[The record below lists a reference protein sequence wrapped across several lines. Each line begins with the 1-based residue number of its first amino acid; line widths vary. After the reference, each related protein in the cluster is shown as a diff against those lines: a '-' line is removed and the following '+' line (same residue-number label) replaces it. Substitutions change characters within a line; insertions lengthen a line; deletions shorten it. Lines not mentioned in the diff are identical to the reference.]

1 MLSNYLSS
9 SGLLSMLRTLKIG
22 IILGVMMIGFDY
34 GTSNCAVATMKNEQ
48 PYIIPLLSN
57 STYIAS
63 NLYAPSRDII
73 SYWLSQQLS
82 QHQKTDYISQR
93 KSQLQRAQTAL
104 RELNFDGIAS
114 ELSFG
119 SAALT
124 QYLEDP
130 EEGYYIKSPKSFL
143 GASGLATSQIDFF
156 EDIVACMMN
165 NVKKLTEASLQKEVT
180 QTVIGRPINFQ
191 GLHGEESN
199 RQALNVLTNAAKRVG
214 FKDVEFQYEPVAAGF
229 EFEATL
235 TKETRV
241 LVVDIGGGTSDCSM
255 LLMSPTFANQETR
268 NEHLLAHSGVRIAG
282 NDFDIQLALQ
292 GIMPSLGMNSL
303 LKTGKPMP
311 TASYRQALAIN
322 NINEQT
328 AFYSAKNRRDL
339 ELLSRDAQQTDL
351 VAHLLT
357 IHDHKLSY
365 QLVNAAEQAKIHLS
379 KQPEQTICLADIDD
393 SLSVTVNRNTL
404 KTANHNTLA
413 NIAQL
418 MQSAVAQAQCQP
430 EVIFV
435 TGGTA
440 KSPVLSEF
448 LQQQMP
454 TIPVVVGD
462 HFGSVSAGLARWAD
476 RIYR

>member
-1 MLSNYLSS
+1 MRDN
-9 SGLLSMLRTLKIG
+9 
-22 IILGVMMIGFDY
+22 
-34 GTSNCAVATMKNEQ
+34 Q
-48 PYIIPLLSN
+48 PHIIPLLGDES
-57 STYIAS
+57 YIAS
-63 NLYAPSRDII
+63 NLYAPSRDVIAN
-73 SYWLSQQLS
+73 WLSQQLAS
-82 QHQKTDYISQR
+82 PQHANYLAER
-93 KSQLQRAQTAL
+93 KMQLQKGHAAL
-104 RELNFDGIAS
+104 RELKYDGISS
-114 ELSFG
+114 ELLFG
-119 SAALT
+119 KAALA

-143 GASGLATSQIDFF
+143 GASGLAPAQIQFF
-156 EDIVACMMN
+156 EDIVACMMS
-165 NVKKLTEASLQKEVT
+165 NVKNLTEQALQKEVT

-199 RQALNVLTNAAKRVG
+199 RQAISVLTNAAKRVG

-229 EFEATL
+229 EFEASL

-255 LLMSPTFANQETR
+255 LLMSPNFTNNDNR
-268 NEHLLAHSGVRIAG
+268 NDHLLAHTGVRVAG

-311 TASYRQALAIN
+311 TSSFYQALAIN

-328 AFYSAKNRRDL
+328 EFYSAQNRRDL
-339 ELLSRDAQQTDL
+339 IQLSRDAKETSIIERL
-351 VAHLLT
+351 ITV
-357 IHDHKLSY
+357 HDHKLSY
-365 QLVNAAEQAKIHLS
+365 QLVNAAEQAKIALTEET
-379 KQPEQTICLADIDD
+379 QQTIDLSDINDE
-393 SLSVTVNRNTL
+393 LSAEVTRDTL
-404 KTANHNTLA
+404 RSANKRTLESIA
-413 NIAQL
+413 NIMQL
-418 MQSAVAQAQCQP
+418 AVQQAQCQP

-454 TIPVVVGD
+454 NIPIVVGD
-462 HFGSVSAGLARWAD
+462 HFGSVTSGLARWAQK
-476 RIYR
+476 IYQ

>member
-1 MLSNYLSS
+1 
-9 SGLLSMLRTLKIG
+9 
-22 IILGVMMIGFDY
+22 MIGFDY
-34 GTSNCAVATMKNEQ
+34 GTSNCVVATMRKNK
-48 PYIIPLLSN
+48 PYVIPLLDNRS
-57 STYIAS
+57 YIAS

-73 SYWLSQQLS
+73 SYWLSQQL
-82 QHQKTDYISQR
+82 TDSQR
-93 KSQLQRAQTAL
+93 TVFIGQRKTQLQKAQTAL

-119 SAALT
+119 HAALT
-124 QYLEDP
+124 QYLDDP

-156 EDIVACMMN
+156 EDIVACMMSH
-165 NVKKLTEASLQKEVT
+165 VKALTEKSLQKEVT

-199 RQALNVLTNAAKRVG
+199 QQAINVLTNAAKRVG
-214 FKDVEFQYEPVAAGF
+214 FKEIEFQYEPVAAGF

-255 LLMSPTFANQETR
+255 LLMSPSFANRDDR

-292 GIMPSLGMNSL
+292 GIMPSLGMHSL

-328 AFYSAKNRRDL
+328 TFYSAKNRRDL

-351 VAHLLT
+351 VSRLIT
-357 IHDHKLSY
+357 VHDHKLSY
-365 QLVNAAEQAKIHLS
+365 QLVNAAEQAKIQLS
-379 KQPEQTICLADIDD
+379 KKIEQTISLADIDQ
-393 SLSVTVNRNTL
+393 SLAVTVNRNTL
-404 KTANHNTLA
+404 KKANSNTLKS
-413 NIAQL
+413 IGQL
-418 MQSAVAQAQCQP
+418 MQSAITQAQCQP
-430 EVIFV
+430 EVIFI

-440 KSPVLSEF
+440 KSPVLNEYLS
-448 LQQQMP
+448 QQMP
-454 TIPVVVGD
+454 NIPLVIGD
-462 HFGSVSAGLARWAD
+462 HFGSVSSGLARWAGK
-476 RIYR
+476 IYR

>member
-1 MLSNYLSS
+1 MRN
-9 SGLLSMLRTLKIG
+9 G
-22 IILGVMMIGFDY
+22 
-34 GTSNCAVATMKNEQ
+34 Q
-48 PYIIPLLSN
+48 PHIIPLLGDES
-57 STYIAS
+57 YIAS
-63 NLYAPSRDII
+63 NLYAPSRDVI
-73 SYWLSQQLS
+73 SNWLSQQLATT
-82 QHQKTDYISQR
+82 QQAEFIAER
-93 KSQLQRAQTAL
+93 KNQLKKGQAAL
-104 RELNFDGIAS
+104 RELKFDGISS
-114 ELSFG
+114 ELLFG
-119 SAALT
+119 KTALA
-124 QYLEDP
+124 QYLEEP

-143 GASGLATSQIDFF
+143 GASGLAPTQIQFF
-156 EDIVACMMN
+156 EDIVACMMS
-165 NVKKLTEASLQKEVT
+165 NVKKLTEQALQKEVT

-199 RQALNVLTNAAKRVG
+199 RQAIAVLTKAAKRVG

-229 EFEATL
+229 EFESSL
-235 TKETRV
+235 SKETRV

-255 LLMSPTFANQETR
+255 LLMSPKFTDNQNR
-268 NEHLLAHSGVRIAG
+268 HEHLLAHTGVRVAG

-311 TASYRQALAIN
+311 TANFRQALAIN

-328 AFYSAKNRRDL
+328 EFYSAKNRREM
-339 ELLSRDAQQTDL
+339 ELLSRDAQESKL
-351 VAHLLT
+351 VSRLLT
-357 IHDHKLSY
+357 VHDHKLSY
-365 QLVNAAEQAKIHLS
+365 QLVNGAEQAKIGLS
-379 KQPEQTICLADIDD
+379 EHEEQTICLDDIHD
-393 SLSVTVNRNTL
+393 SLTVSVSRATL
-404 KTANHNTLA
+404 KKANMRTLD

-418 MQSAVAQAQCQP
+418 MKSAVTKAQCQP

-454 TIPVVVGD
+454 GIPLIVGD
-462 HFGSVSAGLARWAD
+462 HFGSVTSGLARWAE

>member
-1 MLSNYLSS
+1 
-9 SGLLSMLRTLKIG
+9 
-22 IILGVMMIGFDY
+22 MMIGFDY
-34 GTSNCAVATMKNEQ
+34 GTSNCGVATMRNGQ
-48 PYIIPLLSN
+48 PHIIPLLGDES
-57 STYIAS
+57 YIAS
-63 NLYAPSRDII
+63 NLYAPSRDVITN
-73 SYWLSQQLS
+73 WLSQKLIGT
-82 QHQKTDYISQR
+82 QHADFLAAR
-93 KSQLQRAQTAL
+93 KNQLQKGQSAL
-104 RELNFDGIAS
+104 RELKFDGISS
-114 ELSFG
+114 ELLFG
-119 SAALT
+119 KMALT

-143 GASGLATSQIDFF
+143 GASGLASTQIQFF
-156 EDIVACMMN
+156 EDIVACMMS
-165 NVKKLTEASLQKEVT
+165 NVKKLTEQALQKEVT

-199 RQALNVLTNAAKRVG
+199 RQAINVLTNAAKRVG

-229 EFEATL
+229 EFEASL

-255 LLMSPTFANQETR
+255 LLMSPDFSNNDNR
-268 NEHLLAHSGVRIAG
+268 NEHLLAHTGVRIAG

-311 TASYRQALAIN
+311 TANFRQALAIN

-328 AFYSAKNRRDL
+328 EFYSAKNRREM
-339 ELLSRDAQQTDL
+339 ELLSRDAQESEL
-351 VAHLLT
+351 VSRLLT
-357 IHDHKLSY
+357 VHDHKLSY
-365 QLVNAAEQAKIHLS
+365 QLVNAAEQAKIGLS
-379 KQPEQTICLADIDD
+379 DHEEQTICLNDIHD
-393 SLSVTVNRNTL
+393 SLAVSVSRATL
-404 KTANHNTLA
+404 KQANMRTLD

-418 MQSAVAQAQCQP
+418 MTSAVAEAQCQP

-454 TIPVVVGD
+454 GIPLVVGD
-462 HFGSVSAGLARWAD
+462 HFGSVTSGLARWAE